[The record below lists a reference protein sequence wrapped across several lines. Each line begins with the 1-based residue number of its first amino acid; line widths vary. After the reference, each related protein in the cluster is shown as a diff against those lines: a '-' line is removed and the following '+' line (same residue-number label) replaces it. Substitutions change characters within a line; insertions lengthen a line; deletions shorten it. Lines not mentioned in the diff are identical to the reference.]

1 MLGFETLVFRSKP
14 ACSCSRSG
22 TLATHWSTFA
32 SPRSSK
38 EVQMHRQQQRAG
50 LHVRKHYIVR
60 LYVHEESL
68 PLAMYPNLFQDGLL
82 ASTCSDSNCHAD
94 CRRQEGK
101 VL

>member
-1 MLGFETLVFRSKP
+1 
-14 ACSCSRSG
+14 
-22 TLATHWSTFA
+22 
-32 SPRSSK
+32 
-38 EVQMHRQQQRAG
+38 MHKQQQGAG
-50 LHVRKHYIVR
+50 LHFRKHCIVR

-68 PLAMYPNLFQDGLL
+68 PLAMYPNLFRDGLL